1 MLSIQLRYLCMVVVS
16 VMSLS
21 QVSIAQIVHAKV
33 ATRSMGKA
41 DGVTICV
48 NPKDPAQSTVIG
60 ADPQKGI
67 GNFDLKDNII
77 EVINFSKGGGAGVDA
92 RQGSSLG
99 DKDGSGEWS

>member
-21 QVSIAQIVHAKV
+21 QVSIAQIDHARV

-41 DGVTICV
+41 NGVTICV
-48 NPKDPAQSTVIG
+48 NPKDSARSTVIG
-60 ADPQKGI
+60 VDPQKGI

-77 EVINFSKGGGAGVDA
+77 EVINFSKGGGVGVDA
-92 RQGSSLG
+92 RQRFSLG
-99 DKDGSGEWS
+99 DKNGSGEWS